1 MVKNLP
7 ANAGDVGPI
16 TGLRRSPGKRN
27 GDTPVFLP
35 EKSHRPRIL
44 EGYSPWGC
52 KELKMMEQLNN
63 NHLERRV
70 VLFSFDVM
78 SVVDVK
84 EFNLKTL
91 LVNFNYPVFLT
102 E

>member
-1 MVKNLP
+1 MQETWVQS
-7 ANAGDVGPI
+7 
-16 TGLRRSPGKRN
+16 GLRRSPGKGN

-52 KELKMMEQLNN
+52 KESEMMEQLNN
-63 NHLERRV
+63 NNLERRV

-78 SVVDVK
+78 SVIDVK
-84 EFNLKTL
+84 DVKLKNVASEF
-91 LVNFNYPVFLT
+91 
-102 E
+102 

>member
-7 ANAGDVGPI
+7 ANAGDVGSI
-16 TGLRRSPGKRN
+16 TGLRRSPGKGN

-52 KELKMMEQLNN
+52 KESEMMEQLNN
-63 NHLERRV
+63 NNLERRV

-78 SVVDVK
+78 SVIDVK
-84 EFNLKTL
+84 DVKLKNVASEF
-91 LVNFNYPVFLT
+91 
-102 E
+102 